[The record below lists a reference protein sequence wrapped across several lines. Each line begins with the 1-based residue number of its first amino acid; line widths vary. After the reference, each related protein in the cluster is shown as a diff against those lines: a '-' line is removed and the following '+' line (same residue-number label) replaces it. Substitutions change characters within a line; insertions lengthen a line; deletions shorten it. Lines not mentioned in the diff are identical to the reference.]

1 MRKKHNRFTFQEKV
15 LRAVLQI
22 PLGELR
28 SYVWV
33 AKKIG
38 QPRAARAVG
47 QALKKNPHPLII
59 PCHRV
64 VNSDGTLG
72 GYVGGRKMKA
82 GLIKLEKNLAAKW
95 K

>member
-1 MRKKHNRFTFQEKV
+1 LRKKHNRLTFQEKV

-28 SYVWV
+28 SYAWV
-33 AKKIG
+33 ARKIG

-47 QALKKNPHPLII
+47 QALKKNPYPLII

-64 VNSDGTLG
+64 VNSDGTPG
-72 GYVGGRKMKA
+72 GYVGGKKIKA
-82 GLIKLEKNLAAKW
+82 GLIKLEKILAARRR
-95 K
+95 